1 MWTDKMEQEFD
12 FLTDEIKW
20 DLKAV
25 EEDSVVINTD
35 SDKRVG
41 GSDLGI
47 EISKDASRLAEIL
60 RIFEKSMEYDQ
71 KTDK

>member
-41 GSDLGI
+41 GSDLAI
-47 EISKDASRLAEIL
+47 EISKNASRLAEIL